1 MHLIIIVKPRG
12 NIHFSNTTHAA
23 ASLQLHCHIWSDTAD
38 VSHRTIY
45 LRPFMLIT
53 RSKRRNIITLPGERK
68 SSVCLIC
75 MKYRILF
82 LIIII
87 ISLGQILLSYIANTS
102 RMHARTHGRTY
113 SRKHA
118 PTHSRTHARANA
130 RTHART
136 EARVRTHPREG
147 VHTPPP
153 PTHTHHRRRIA
164 ILWVCASQP

>member
-87 ISLGQILLSYIANTS
+87 ISVGQILLSYIANTS
-102 RMHARTHGRTY
+102 RMHARTHARTY
-113 SRKHA
+113 AS
-118 PTHSRTHARANA
+118 THLRTHE

-136 EARVRTHPREG
+136 HALTHERRHACARTRAKAC
-147 VHTPPP
+147 TPPP
-153 PTHTHHRRRIA
+153 PHTHHRRRIA